1 MRGAT
6 APQGAT
12 TYAGMA
18 GLFAVSL
25 CVFSLCVFTLCTVQV
40 ASAQVRSDSTVTGTR
55 TPAEYTR
62 PAIADRLGQRPGAFL
77 YDFGTAG
84 WPDGVSIFGADPS
97 DQRLTFDSIPLH
109 DPFSGRALLEVAPS
123 LLASG
128 NTSAIASRPLNEP
141 RPLTLIRYMSTGDG
155 LQSADV
161 LHVQNRQ
168 PGFARGGHVQALFGY
183 AGAAGSG
190 EYDGSALRRAR
201 QIMFRLIW
209 SGSRGWLRLSDLNTR
224 HRIGAHAGV
233 EPFNASYASI
243 YQRLGASVTNEDD
256 ERQLLRNDLS
266 LAAGTQVGVRALEAT
281 VYRTWQTNTFLSTG
295 DDVRQRA
302 QRTGMSG
309 RADLAPI
316 GRALVTAEADIRKTE
331 DLWFTDIRASIA
343 THADSAATSAQPA
356 WSVRPGFVRSGSAWT
371 PAVDADLSLGGQR
384 LTVSYAPLEESLDNR
399 DFFAG
404 APPVV
409 LAARLELEWHRGPW
423 RAATTPYVRRY
434 DQLRV
439 FTGDDRD
446 RTSVLLDAPA
456 IRYGLSTV
464 LGWDSGTL
472 YATVNPVISTAHSDS
487 DAAEGRAWEQ
497 ALPDWWISGRVGT
510 RMLLFTDDLDLDA
523 SVRIR
528 AWPTFAGRTL
538 HTPTGLL
545 ILRDAGE
552 RAVPAASAI
561 DLVFEGGI
569 RGATLFFAWEN
580 ILSGTNAMPGNQL
593 VPDYPLPEQRIRFG
607 VYWPISN

>member
-1 MRGAT
+1 MGGLASLFM
-6 APQGAT
+6 AP
-12 TYAGMA
+12 
-18 GLFAVSL
+18 
-25 CVFSLCVFTLCTVQV
+25 V
-40 ASAQVRSDSTVTGTR
+40 ASAQVRSDSTVTGAR

-62 PAIADRLGQRPGAFL
+62 PAIADRLGLAPGAFL

-84 WPDGVSIFGADPS
+84 WPDGVSLYGADPS
-97 DQRLTFDSIPLH
+97 DQRLSFDGIPLD
-109 DPFSGRALLEVAPS
+109 DPFSGRALLELAPS
-123 LLASG
+123 LLASSHTVG
-128 NTSAIASRPLNEP
+128 NTSAIASRPLDEP

-168 PGFARGGHVQALFGY
+168 PGFARGGNVQTLFGY

-201 QIMFRLIW
+201 QIMLRLTW
-209 SGSRGWLRLSDLNTR
+209 SGSHGWLRLSDMNTR

-233 EPFNASYASI
+233 EPFNESYASI
-243 YQRLGASVTNEDD
+243 YQRLGASVANEDD
-256 ERQLLRNDLS
+256 ERQILRNDFS
-266 LAAGTQVGVRALEAT
+266 LAGGTRVGGRAIEAT
-281 VYRTWQTNTFLSTG
+281 LYRTWQTNTFLTSG

-302 QRTGMSG
+302 QRTGVHG
-309 RADLAPI
+309 RADLAAF
-316 GRALVTAEADIRKTE
+316 GRALVTTEADVRKTE
-331 DLWFTDIRASIA
+331 DLWFADIRASVA
-343 THADSAATSAQPA
+343 PRADSAKTGAQPA
-356 WSVRPGFVRSGSAWT
+356 WSVRPGFVRSGSSWT
-371 PAVDADLSLGGQR
+371 PAIDADLSLRGQR

-399 DFFAG
+399 GLFSG

-409 LAARLELEWHRGPW
+409 VAARLELEWHRGPW
-423 RAATTPYVRRY
+423 RAATTPYVRYY
-434 DQLRV
+434 DHLRV

-446 RTSVLLDAPA
+446 RTSVLLGAPA
-456 IRYGLSTV
+456 MRYGLSTV
-464 LGWDSGTL
+464 LGWDSESL
-472 YATVNPVISTAHSDS
+472 YATVNPVISAAQSDS
-487 DAAEGRAWEQ
+487 DAAEARAWEQ

-510 RMLLFTDDLDLDA
+510 RLLLFTDDLDLDA

-528 AWPTFAGRTL
+528 AWPAFAGRTL

-545 ILRDAGE
+545 MLRDAGE

-561 DLVFEGGI
+561 DVVFEGGV

-593 VPDYPLPEQRIRFG
+593 LPDYPLPEQRIRFG
-607 VYWPISN
+607 VYWPIAN